1 MSQQQQQKLIVV
13 VGATGNQGGSVIQH
27 LKKLSARNSN
37 LNFRIRGLTR
47 NTSSFQAQELSTNG
61 VEMVQCDLNDK
72 QQVIRAFNG
81 AHTVFAVTNYWQPD
95 IMANPQLEFDQGRN
109 MVDAAVN
116 NGVKHFIW
124 SSLEDA
130 QKTASS
136 TNKNLQVPHFTN
148 KHRVEEYVRAQNFE
162 WSTFVYAGFFF
173 ENFAN
178 NHGAMFHFKNREK
191 TEAVVR
197 LGIDESVQLPMFSIN
212 DIGVLVAKFVENPDE
227 FNGRQILGASELLTM
242 PQCCEVMSRV
252 LNIKTTYEKI
262 GMEQVKKEMGGD
274 MAEMLMFFNEMGFYV
289 RDQQAKFDYTRKRF
303 GSELKTFEEWLR
315 QHSDLFLKTSFA

>member
-72 QQVIRAFNG
+72 QQVIRAFDG

-109 MVDAAVN
+109 MVDAAVS

-162 WSTFVYAGFFF
+162 WSTFVYPGFFF